1 MEAKFDDALPS
12 MMETVVLV
20 PAQLQV
26 CPGPGLVAATSLAP
40 GLSLGPHTGHLQQ
53 LLLPPF
59 PLLGSLDPKHRFG
72 LHDEIKQVTRSTA
85 RPGSVSSMYCDVQ
98 GAEGGLVRH
107 CNWVRFLRTSLV
119 PGPEVNMVA
128 R

>member
-26 CPGPGLVAATSLAP
+26 CPGPGLVAATPLAP

-72 LHDEIKQVTRSTA
+72 LHDEIKQVGRS
-85 RPGSVSSMYCDVQ
+85 RVRVSMLCTVMCRERRAASCATVT
-98 GAEGGLVRH
+98 GFA
-107 CNWVRFLRTSLV
+107 S
-119 PGPEVNMVA
+119 
-128 R
+128 

>member
-1 MEAKFDDALPS
+1 MRCKSYDDTMASL
-12 MMETVVLV
+12 METVVLV
-20 PAQLQV
+20 PAQLRV
-26 CPGPGLVAATSLAP
+26 CPGPGLVAAAPLAP

-59 PLLGSLDPKHRFG
+59 PLLGALDPKHRFG
-72 LHDEIKQVTRSTA
+72 LHDEIKQVGTAVSRA
-85 RPGSVSSMYCDVQ
+85 RPVSVYCDVQ

>member
-1 MEAKFDDALPS
+1 MEAKFDDTLPS

-26 CPGPGLVAATSLAP
+26 CPGPGLVAATSLTP

-72 LHDEIKQVTRSTA
+72 LHDEIKQVISQQS
-85 RPGSVSSMYCDVQ
+85 PGQCVMYCDVQ

>member
-1 MEAKFDDALPS
+1 

-72 LHDEIKQVTRSTA
+72 LHDEIKQVGSQQSQGQYQVCTVMCRERRAASCVTA
-85 RPGSVSSMYCDVQ
+85 TGFAS
-98 GAEGGLVRH
+98 
-107 CNWVRFLRTSLV
+107 
-119 PGPEVNMVA
+119 
-128 R
+128 

>member
-1 MEAKFDDALPS
+1 MEAKYDDALPS

-53 LLLPPF
+53 LILPPF

-72 LHDEIKQVTRSTA
+72 LHDEIKQVSRSRVLVSVLCIVVCRVRRVVWCATA
-85 RPGSVSSMYCDVQ
+85 TGFAS
-98 GAEGGLVRH
+98 
-107 CNWVRFLRTSLV
+107 
-119 PGPEVNMVA
+119 
-128 R
+128 

>member
-1 MEAKFDDALPS
+1 MEAKFDDVMSS

-53 LLLPPF
+53 LILPPF

-85 RPGSVSSMYCDVQ
+85 RPGSVFQCIVMPR
-98 GAEGGLVRH
+98 E
-107 CNWVRFLRTSLV
+107 LRAASCATATGFAS
-119 PGPEVNMVA
+119 
-128 R
+128 

>member
-53 LLLPPF
+53 LILPPF

-72 LHDEIKQVTRSTA
+72 LHDEIKQVSSQQSPVSMLCIVMCRERRAASCVTA
-85 RPGSVSSMYCDVQ
+85 TGFAS
-98 GAEGGLVRH
+98 
-107 CNWVRFLRTSLV
+107 
-119 PGPEVNMVA
+119 
-128 R
+128 

>member
-1 MEAKFDDALPS
+1 

-53 LLLPPF
+53 LILPPF

-72 LHDEIKQVTRSTA
+72 LHDEIKQV
-85 RPGSVSSMYCDVQ
+85 G
-98 GAEGGLVRH
+98 
-107 CNWVRFLRTSLV
+107 SLV
-119 PGPEVNMVA
+119 DWAGSGQCGGGGQWQKGSRNSRRGRAVA
-128 R
+128 RS

>member
-1 MEAKFDDALPS
+1 MEAKFDDTLPS

-40 GLSLGPHTGHLQQ
+40 GLSLSPHTGHLQQ
-53 LLLPPF
+53 LILPPF

-72 LHDEIKQVTRSTA
+72 LHDEIKQVTRSTVRVSMSCTVMPRERRA
-85 RPGSVSSMYCDVQ
+85 ASCVTATGS
-98 GAEGGLVRH
+98 A
-107 CNWVRFLRTSLV
+107 F
-119 PGPEVNMVA
+119 
-128 R
+128 

>member
-26 CPGPGLVAATSLAP
+26 CPGPGLEAATSLAP
-40 GLSLGPHTGHLQQ
+40 GLSLSPHTGHLQQ
-53 LLLPPF
+53 LILPPF

-72 LHDEIKQVTRSTA
+72 LHDEIKQV
-85 RPGSVSSMYCDVQ
+85 SSQQSQGQYVMYCDVQ

>member
-26 CPGPGLVAATSLAP
+26 CPGPGLVAATSLTP

-53 LLLPPF
+53 LILPPF

-72 LHDEIKQVTRSTA
+72 LHDEIKQVRSEQSQT
-85 RPGSVSSMYCDVQ
+85 SVSMLSIVMCR
-98 GAEGGLVRH
+98 VRRVVW
-107 CNWVRFLRTSLV
+107 CATVTGFAS
-119 PGPEVNMVA
+119 
-128 R
+128 

>member
-72 LHDEIKQVTRSTA
+72 LHDEIKQVSSET
-85 RPGSVSSMYCDVQ
+85 RPGQCVVYCDVQ